1 MDRTPNYS
9 IQTFNSLSFQ
19 DNIFKFEPIVIADEK
34 SIVDDADDVIVT
46 EEDVDEELIE
56 IDVSYNSEIQESVIQ
71 KVENEIKIQVHSE
84 PSMQPQKIPQQPSSR
99 KMSKEIK
106 SEAKENTTDTSETVT
121 STLTKSKINKKKKS
135 KKKRKKSCY
144 YCDNVI
150 TTFLL

>member
-71 KVENEIKIQVHSE
+71 KVENEIKIQAHSE
-84 PSMQPQKIPQQPSSR
+84 PMQPPKIPHQPSR

-106 SEAKENTTDTSETVT
+106 SEAKADTDTSETVT

>member
-1 MDRTPNYS
+1 MKILIQTDFGHG

-84 PSMQPQKIPQQPSSR
+84 PMQPPKIPQQPSSR

-106 SEAKENTTDTSETVT
+106 SETKEETSETSETVT
-121 STLTKSKINKKKKS
+121 STLTKSKFNKKKKS
-135 KKKRKKSCY
+135 KKKRRKSCY

-150 TTFLL
+150 TY